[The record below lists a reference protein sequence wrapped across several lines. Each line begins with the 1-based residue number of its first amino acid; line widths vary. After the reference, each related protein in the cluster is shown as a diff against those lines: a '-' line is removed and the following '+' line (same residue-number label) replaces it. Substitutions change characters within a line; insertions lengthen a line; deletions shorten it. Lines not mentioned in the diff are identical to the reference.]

1 MNRYEVKI
9 RTPKG
14 NETSIKTVEAI
25 SKNSVSALISVSHLV
40 GINSHHFTVSVR
52 CVGEVAQ

>member
-14 NETSIKTVEAI
+14 NETSVKTVEAI
-25 SKNSVSALISVSHLV
+25 SKSSMSALISVSHLV
-40 GINSHHFTVSVR
+40 GINTQNFSVSVR
-52 CVGEVAQ
+52 CMGAA